1 VPSENRFKG
10 PFLNTSF
17 EALASSVGYL
27 LLRGQAVDTDLL
39 SKVKAFWASEELEA
53 RFATGRSTEWRL
65 ATYVPVGRELMA
77 AS

>member
-1 VPSENRFKG
+1 VPSEDRFKG

-27 LLRGQAVDTDLL
+27 LLRDPKVAPDLL
-39 SKVKAFWASEELEA
+39 ARVKDFWASEELEA

-65 ATYVPVGRELMA
+65 ATYVPIGRKLMA
-77 AS
+77 A